1 MAGIKDAIFS
11 IMEKLTND
19 VPALNF
25 VRIWN
30 NQLSDETD
38 GKTYDFPK
46 PAAFVEISTPNQHH
60 PLGGGFSQADLEVI
74 IHLVTE
80 DYDMTDGTFEQFTQP
95 YEIKAL
101 INAALTNYQPTQCSS
116 LMRKSESQ
124 DYDHTN
130 LYHYQITYICAL
142 IDTEG
147 VPGETLSEP
156 PNNFIVEAQID
167 LNP

>member
-11 IMEKLTND
+11 IMERLTSQ
-19 VPALNF
+19 VPSLAF

-30 NQLSDETD
+30 NQLADETD

-46 PAAFVEISTPNQHH
+46 PAAFVEISIPNQHH
-60 PLGGGFSQADLEVI
+60 PLGQAFSQIDAEVI
-74 IHLVTE
+74 IHLITE
-80 DYDMTDGTFEQFTQP
+80 DYDMTDGSYEQFTQP
-95 YEIKAL
+95 YDLKAQ

-124 DYDHTN
+124 DYNHSN
-130 LYHYQITYICAL
+130 LYHYIITYICAV

-147 VPGETLSEP
+147 VPGETLSIP
-156 PNNFIVEAQID
+156 PNDFTIDAQID